1 MLFRNFSHP
10 RPGLRSLSISL
21 LAIVAH
27 ATLATRAAAQAEPTS
42 RDVAGMTVY
51 VGLAPSEI
59 VRGHKPSH
67 TEAQMHGGARQ
78 GAHEFH
84 LIVAIFE
91 QSSGKRIEDAQV
103 TATLSGLGQVAPR
116 KMKLEPM
123 TIAGTVTYGAF
134 VNLPGP
140 DRYALA
146 IDIVRGLA
154 VPVRADFTYRH
165 GR

>member
-1 MLFRNFSHP
+1 MFRSLCHSHP
-10 RPGLRSLSISL
+10 RHRCLSLGLIAALGF
-21 LAIVAH
+21 AA
-27 ATLATRAAAQAEPTS
+27 LATRAAAQAEPPA
-42 RDVAGMTVY
+42 RDIAGMTVY
-51 VGLAPSEI
+51 VGMAPSEI

-78 GAHEFH
+78 GGHELH

-103 TATLSGLGQVAPR
+103 AATLSGVGHVAPW
-116 KMKLEPM
+116 KVKLEPM
-123 TIAGTVTYGAF
+123 LIAGTVTYGAF

-146 IDIVRGLA
+146 IDIVRGSA
-154 VPVRADFTYRH
+154 APVRVEFTYRH